1 MSFLAT
7 STDGLQSRLT
17 ATERRLTDLREQRT
31 PLVEKASALGA
42 QHPLGGQ
49 RVVATVSGQGA
60 ARLALSYEV
69 TGARWFPT
77 YDIQL
82 TPSRNQV
89 AIAFV
94 GLVAQDTGEDWT
106 GTQLTLS
113 TAIPAESSKFPRL
126 TAWRIG
132 SSERFVPSPQP
143 EPTTV
148 APPPPPSPPTP
159 RAFDEVQRLRGLLA
173 NAAAGIGREPAGQP
187 KAEEAANRRES
198 TKQRSSRSNP
208 FGAADANMV
217 EASPAVVTGEDDA
230 DTMMALPQMV
240 KSRHASMDA
249 SEEEST
255 EMLASKE
262 SSSRAIRPAPRIPVN
277 IAPPPAYR
285 YPRLAANLPA
295 ALAAGHDL
303 TFPSAARETIASG
316 KGARR
321 VALFSQTWP
330 VSVER
335 LIFPA
340 LAKEAFLVAA
350 FKNPSKQAMPGGR
363 ANLFVGDD
371 SAGVADLKFVAPGEM
386 FTLPLGIDQAIKP
399 IRNVTQTT
407 SETGLI
413 SKDEVTEYT
422 TVIEFANPHSSPLAV
437 RVKDQIPVSAD
448 KDRAEVRLLGS
459 TPAAQLTAENGALEW
474 QMTVPAGATVKLR
487 FVYSIKRPKGARLVQ
502 Q

>member
-1 MSFLAT
+1 
-7 STDGLQSRLT
+7 
-17 ATERRLTDLREQRT
+17 
-31 PLVEKASALGA
+31 
-42 QHPLGGQ
+42 
-49 RVVATVSGQGA
+49 
-60 ARLALSYEV
+60 
-69 TGARWFPT
+69 
-77 YDIQL
+77 
-82 TPSRNQV
+82 
-89 AIAFV
+89 
-94 GLVAQDTGEDWT
+94 
-106 GTQLTLS
+106 
-113 TAIPAESSKFPRL
+113 
-126 TAWRIG
+126 
-132 SSERFVPSPQP
+132 
-143 EPTTV
+143 
-148 APPPPPSPPTP
+148 
-159 RAFDEVQRLRGLLA
+159 
-173 NAAAGIGREPAGQP
+173 
-187 KAEEAANRRES
+187 
-198 TKQRSSRSNP
+198 
-208 FGAADANMV
+208 
-217 EASPAVVTGEDDA
+217 
-230 DTMMALPQMV
+230 
-240 KSRHASMDA
+240 
-249 SEEEST
+249 
-255 EMLASKE
+255 
-262 SSSRAIRPAPRIPVN
+262 
-277 IAPPPAYR
+277 
-285 YPRLAANLPA
+285 
-295 ALAAGHDL
+295 LAAGHDL

-407 SETGLI
+407 TETGLI

-422 TVIEFANPHSSPLAV
+422 TVIEFANPYSSPLAA
-437 RVKDQIPVSAD
+437 RVKDQIPVTAD